1 MTISRV
7 DSQSNANVSYYKI
20 CNYLQSADLSESRL
34 TMTTFKLTQKRSFGY
49 YEIFLKDRFKLKRT
63 ENE

>member
-34 TMTTFKLTQKRSFGY
+34 TMTTFKLT
-49 YEIFLKDRFKLKRT
+49 
-63 ENE
+63 